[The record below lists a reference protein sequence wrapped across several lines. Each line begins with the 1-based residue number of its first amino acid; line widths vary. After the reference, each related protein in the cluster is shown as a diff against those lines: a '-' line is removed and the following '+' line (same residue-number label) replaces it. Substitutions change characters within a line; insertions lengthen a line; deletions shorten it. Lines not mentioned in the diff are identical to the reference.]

1 DFDALNMKRPDIEP
15 RATQFIPEI
24 IELVQKLIER
34 GFAYVA
40 DNGDV
45 MFEVRKFDEYG
56 KLSKQDLDQLQAGAR
71 VDVET
76 AKRSP
81 LDFVLWKMSKP
92 GEPTWES

>member
-1 DFDALNMKRPDIEP
+1 EMHADFDALNMKRPDVEP
-15 RATQFIPEI
+15 RATQFIAEI
-24 IELVQKLIER
+24 IELVEKLIER

-45 MFEVRKFDEYG
+45 MFEVGKFNEYG

-71 VDVET
+71 VDIET

-81 LDFVLWKMSKP
+81 LD
-92 GEPTWES
+92 

>member
-1 DFDALNMKRPDIEP
+1 MGALWI
-15 RATQFIPEI
+15 AHVSVPEI

-56 KLSKQDLDQLQAGAR
+56 KLSKQDLAR
-71 VDVET
+71 
-76 AKRSP
+76 
-81 LDFVLWKMSKP
+81 
-92 GEPTWES
+92 